1 MSISSKICIHNQI
14 IHFIIYNRKVKR
26 GIDMTKYQE
35 EIYNVITAKD
45 LTYEQ
50 KLKNLA
56 GLAEDE
62 LEVLSIPEKT
72 KYYFSTGA
80 INDLF
85 EGHAPYRPRYVMP
98 DYEKYLKNGSQF
110 LRMKPVHTLDEA
122 IFALMMIYHH
132 VPSIT
137 SFPVYLGSLDDLLE
151 PYCGDLS
158 DEEIKEK
165 LRLFLTFLDRTIDD
179 SFCHANLG
187 PKETRIGNL
196 ILEVEEELQDT
207 VPNLTLKY
215 DPEITPDSFMEK
227 AIHCS
232 LKCSNPAICNDK
244 ANKNNYPGG
253 YGISSCYNIL
263 PLGGGSF
270 TLTRIT
276 LTKLA
281 NETKDI
287 EKFINEI
294 LPECLSC
301 IADYENERIKFLF
314 EKSNFFNTSFLVK
327 EGLISQ
333 DRFVPMFGVTG
344 LAECVNTLLSDK
356 GLKYGCD
363 KEADDFGVRIMEKIK
378 ETVSSFHALHTPLTD
393 YHFMLHAQV
402 GLDSDKGITSGVRIP
417 VGDEPEDFL
426 MHLRHSA
433 RYHKYFPAGVG
444 DIFPIADN
452 VKQNP
457 AALLDIVKGA
467 FSLGVHYLS
476 FYSANTDLVRITG
489 YLVKKSEMEKIEKGE
504 AVIKQ
509 TTVLGSK
516 NYNTNNLKERK
527 VRMA

>member
-1 MSISSKICIHNQI
+1 MTEIQEKIYDVITSSK
-14 IHFIIYNRKVKR
+14 
-26 GIDMTKYQE
+26 
-35 EIYNVITAKD
+35 

-56 GLAEDE
+56 GLSENQLD
-62 LEVLSIPEKT
+62 VLDIPERT

-98 DYEKYLKNGSQF
+98 DYAKYLKNGSEF
-110 LRMKPVHTLDEA
+110 LRVKPAKTFDEA
-122 IFALMMIYHH
+122 IFNLMMIYHH

-137 SFPVYLGSLDDLLE
+137 SFPVFLGSLDELLE
-151 PYCGDLS
+151 PYTDGLS
-158 DEEIKEK
+158 DEEIKGK
-165 LRLFLTFLDRTIDD
+165 LRLFLMFLDRTIDD

-187 PKETRIGNL
+187 PRETRVGNL

-207 VPNLTLKY
+207 VPNLTIKY
-215 DPEITPDSFMEK
+215 NPNITPDGFMEK
-227 AIHCS
+227 AIECS
-232 LKCSNPAICNDK
+232 LKCSNPAICNDL
-244 ANKNNYPGG
+244 ANLNNYQGG

-263 PLGGGSF
+263 PIGGGSF
-270 TLTRIT
+270 TLTRVT

-281 NETKDI
+281 QETQDI
-287 EKFINEI
+287 DKFIDVI
-294 LPECLSC
+294 LPECLKC

-314 EKSNFFNTSFLVK
+314 EKSNFFTSSFLVK
-327 EGLISQ
+327 EGLISK

-344 LAECVNTLLSDK
+344 LAECVNTLLKEK
-356 GLKYGCD
+356 GLKYGRD
-363 KEADDFGVRIMEKIK
+363 EEANDLGVRIMDKIK
-378 ETVSSFHALHTPLTD
+378 EVVNTFHAVHTPLTD
-393 YHFMLHAQV
+393 YHFVLHAQV
-402 GLDSDKGITSGVRIP
+402 GLDSDKGVTSGVRIP
-417 VGDEPEDFL
+417 VGDEPESFYD
-426 MHLRHSA
+426 HLRHSA
-433 RYHKYFPAGVG
+433 RYHCYFPAGVG

-467 FSLGVHYLS
+467 FQLGVHYMS

-489 YLVKKSEMEKIEKGE
+489 YLVKRSEMEKLTSGK

-509 TTVLGSK
+509 TTALGTK
-516 NYNTNNLKERK
+516 NYNVNNLKNRK

>member
-1 MSISSKICIHNQI
+1 MND
-14 IHFIIYNRKVKR
+14 FRK
-26 GIDMTKYQE
+26 
-35 EIYNVITAKD
+35 EIYATITSTS

-50 KLKNLA
+50 KVKNLS
-56 GLAEDE
+56 GLAEDQ
-62 LEVLSIPEKT
+62 LDVLDISERT

-98 DYEKYLKNGSQF
+98 DYEKYLKNGSAF
-110 LRMKPVHTLDEA
+110 LRVGPAKNLDEA
-122 IFALMMIYHH
+122 IFNLMMLYHH

-137 SFPVYLGSLDDLLE
+137 SFPVYLGSLDELLE
-151 PYCGDLS
+151 PYTEGLS
-158 DEEIKEK
+158 DEEIKTK
-165 LRLFLTFLDRTIDD
+165 LRLFLNFLDRTIDD

-187 PKETRIGNL
+187 PRETRIGNL
-196 ILEVEEELQDT
+196 ILEVEEELQNT
-207 VPNLTLKY
+207 VPNLTIKY
-215 DPEITPDSFMEK
+215 NPGITPDSFMEK

-232 LKCSNPAICNDK
+232 LKCSNPAICNDL
-244 ANKNNYPGG
+244 ANINNYDGG

-263 PLGGGSF
+263 PLSGGAY

-281 NETKDI
+281 NETDDI
-287 EKFINEI
+287 DKFLNEV
-294 LPECLSC
+294 LPECLKC
-301 IADYENERIKFLF
+301 IADYENERIRFLV

-327 EGLISQ
+327 EGLISK

-344 LAECVNTLLSDK
+344 LAECVNTLLKKD
-356 GLKYGCD
+356 GLKYGHD
-363 KEADDFGVRIMEKIK
+363 RKADDLGVTIMEKI
-378 ETVSSFHALHTPLTD
+378 EEVVSSFRAEYTPLTD

-417 VGDEPEDFL
+417 VGDEPESFID
-426 MHLRHSA
+426 HLKHSG
-433 RYHKYFPAGVG
+433 RYHKFFPAGVG

-467 FSLGVHYLS
+467 FKNGVHYLS

-489 YLVKKSEMEKIEKGE
+489 YLVKRSEMEKLDKGE

-509 TTVLGSK
+509 TTVLGMK
-516 NYNTNNLKERK
+516 NYNVNNLKNRK
-527 VRMA
+527 VRMS